1 MKYTL
6 TVSIIVM
13 CLLCGAGAVY
23 AGYKGNKALDRAF
36 VKDEPPTE
44 SYFKTELR
52 HSFAV
57 LGASKTARQDR
68 ESYESYGASRKM
80 SKKESQAR
88 LRLQELID
96 AHAPSKKR

>member
-1 MKYTL
+1 
-6 TVSIIVM
+6 M
-13 CLLCGAGAVY
+13 CLLCGAGTLY
-23 AGYKGNKALDRAF
+23 ASFKANKALDRAF
-36 VKDEPPTE
+36 VKEEPTE

-80 SKKESQAR
+80 TKKEQESRAR
-88 LRLQELID
+88 LQALVD